1 MRSQEGKVSKV
12 KLSELRDMT
21 QFDLIL
27 TLKRRRED

>member
-12 KLSELRDMT
+12 KSSELGDMT

-27 TLKRRRED
+27 TLKQRRED